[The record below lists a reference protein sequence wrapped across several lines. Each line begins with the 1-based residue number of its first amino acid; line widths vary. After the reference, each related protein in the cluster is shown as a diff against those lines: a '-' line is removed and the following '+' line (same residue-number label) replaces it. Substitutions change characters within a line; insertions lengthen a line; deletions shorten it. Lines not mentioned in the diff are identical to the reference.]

1 MRMGKGEP
9 MRHGR
14 EAAQVST
21 TGTDSAAPGDPR
33 IRTASSFSLPCA
45 HLSSLGDI
53 ILYDS
58 HLLLFRTLPDVL
70 LYVVAPAGENELML
84 SSLLSTLH
92 DAITQLLPHGAI
104 EKRALLE
111 NLDLV
116 ALAIDEA
123 VDDG

>member
-1 MRMGKGEP
+1 
-9 MRHGR
+9 
-14 EAAQVST
+14 
-21 TGTDSAAPGDPR
+21 
-33 IRTASSFSLPCA
+33 
-45 HLSSLGDI
+45 
-53 ILYDS
+53 
-58 HLLLFRTLPDVL
+58 VL